1 MFDSDKLLAPAVVVW
16 SSAIF
21 GLLAWRGTSPSGCD
35 FPVLIGPRQMGQG
48 TSEPSKELTPLA
60 EPIPLTSPSTLG
72 NLTATTL
79 LLATIPYSL
88 LLLEPLT
95 QSLEAKAADPS
106 LTTAEVEVKQE
117 QTTHWLVDRWAT
129 VNLGRA
135 VLCTLA
141 AGSAIWA
148 GVSGVGIAGV
158 RVVSGVER
166 MGE

>member
-1 MFDSDKLLAPAVVVW
+1 MRRPES
-16 SSAIF
+16 I
-21 GLLAWRGTSPSGCD
+21 
-35 FPVLIGPRQMGQG
+35 
-48 TSEPSKELTPLA
+48 
-60 EPIPLTSPSTLG
+60 PITSPSTLC

-95 QSLEAKAADPS
+95 KSLEAKATDLS
-106 LTTAEVEVKQE
+106 LTAAEVDVEQE

-129 VNLGRA
+129 INLGRA
-135 VLCTLA
+135 VMCTLA

-158 RVVSGVER
+158 RVVSGVEGI
-166 MGE
+166 GE